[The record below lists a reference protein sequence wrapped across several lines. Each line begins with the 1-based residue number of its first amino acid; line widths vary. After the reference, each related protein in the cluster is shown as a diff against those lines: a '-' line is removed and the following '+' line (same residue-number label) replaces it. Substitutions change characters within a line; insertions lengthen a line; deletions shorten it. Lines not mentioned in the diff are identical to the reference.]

1 MARTGRGS
9 NFGAI
14 LCIAMHFTV
23 DTYLSI
29 TGIILGLVAL
39 AMAVPPF
46 IQMFFGAPQII
57 IRLDHRQL
65 INPNGKSLQVH
76 VTNDII
82 SGKWLR
88 RLRVMRQPTD
98 ILAYFSISEAAKV
111 IVPWEGAKLRTEKEH
126 GKQVT
131 LSTLFPAIFSPVI
144 WEDERAR
151 VNLDTD
157 DGRGT
162 VFLHSGQ
169 YLIVINIIYGHDKR
183 VERQAT
189 FVVGDTMDRTYWAP
203 GSLVR
208 KQ

>member
-1 MARTGRGS
+1 
-9 NFGAI
+9 
-14 LCIAMHFTV
+14 MHFTV

-29 TGIILGLVAL
+29 TGIVLGLVAL

-131 LSTLFPAIFSPVI
+131 ISSSSRPYSPRLFGKTKEHESI
-144 WEDERAR
+144 WLRMTGEEQFFYIA
-151 VNLDTD
+151 
-157 DGRGT
+157 G
-162 VFLHSGQ
+162 
-169 YLIVINIIYGHDKR
+169 NI
-183 VERQAT
+183 
-189 FVVGDTMDRTYWAP
+189 
-203 GSLVR
+203 
-208 KQ
+208 